1 MGEDLI
7 PAPSAEGIELFL
19 AELQQRMA
27 LLLTEIDGSDQAVD
41 TSGVGCD
48 AVRGQHPYHHSL
60 HAFGV
65 VLDLGAVL
73 SEDSSGDVF
82 RWCRAASAE
91 QLHQH
96 QGLIDVRHP
105 HPTLDV
111 VGESVVRTGL
121 CRLHQQPQPFKV

>member
-7 PAPSAEGIELFL
+7 PMPSAEGIELFL
-19 AELQQRMA
+19 AELQQSMA
-27 LLLTEIDGSDQAVD
+27 LLLTEIDGSDQVVD
-41 TSGVGCD
+41 TSGMGCD
-48 AVRGQHPYHHSL
+48 AVRGQRPSRHSL
-60 HAFGV
+60 HAFCV

-82 RWCRAASAE
+82 CRCRTASAE
-91 QLHQH
+91 KLNQH
-96 QGLIDVRHP
+96 QGLIDMRHP

-111 VGESVVRTGL
+111 VGEAVLRTGL